1 MTDCI
6 SNSPSKLL
14 AVMPLAVPDTL
25 DIVTKSPS
33 IAPCVASVTVTVV
46 DPEVVL
52 LLVEVFYIVTKMVTM
67 QMV

>member
-14 AVMPLAVPDTL
+14 AVIPLAVPDTL

-33 IAPCVASVTVTVV
+33 IAPCVASVTVTDV
-46 DPEVVL
+46 DPEVVVNSVIDAPL
-52 LLVEVFYIVTKMVTM
+52 TRIGVMS
-67 QMV
+67 